1 MTGRCI
7 FTYKEKVECQQK
19 RSDTEPT
26 KAVGH
31 LNCPP
36 GNGNPCIP
44 GPAEPVVGSGNS
56 MTSDFVFENTD
67 GRWPESEEELAK
79 S

>member
-44 GPAEPVVGSGNS
+44 GPAEPVVGSDI
-56 MTSDFVFENTD
+56 TRFSDSNFENTNEHWQE
-67 GRWPESEEELAK
+67 RRK

>member
-1 MTGRCI
+1 MN
-7 FTYKEKVECQQK
+7 
-19 RSDTEPT
+19 TEPT
-26 KAVGH
+26 KAVVGH
-31 LNCPP
+31 SYP
-36 GNGNPCIP
+36 GGVR
-44 GPAEPVVGSGNS
+44 AEPVVGSGNS